1 LSRKP
6 VDLLVVEQGHIQ
18 RPPSSA
24 AEQNWE
30 ALIAATPISKRPR
43 VVIESWGSGADLWEK
58 GPTTKGSQSRWSKL
72 GYTSRCRRVNASHV
86 GGAINQVRFLVA
98 RVQDAYAP
106 LWSWKAYPSPPPPA
120 RPMGNLL
127 TPPGLVRKSAY
138 CQLEI
143 DSPMD
148 TLDPMPSYP
157 GAWIK
162 TERGHRR
169 LLMEETARGLGVP
182 KEWQLD
188 SDKLSGGTLQRT
200 TSLFH
205 WEFLAASF
213 LPSIARHT
221 PIAVPATGD
230 PTSTDTEVDSPRI
243 PFDWRPPSLAEG
255 DSWWLDRVA
264 HAKAASQ
271 RFPNPEAVFA
281 ECLDILRIHRGNY
294 NQDGPDPHQLQLIWW
309 EFPPEHWLELREGCR
324 MNFVSSPVPCVNPN
338 AKMDEEQTM
347 VAVEFIEEL
356 VNLGILRSNQ
366 TNSIEVL

>member
-1 LSRKP
+1 MRYIFISCHLVLVGTLEHVASTTTSLELRNAETSVDPWVGTYGTIDAGLETMRLAWPVLEHRFAVRRPEDLCITVEEETYHKIGPRYPSNLLSRKP

-86 GGAINQVRFLVA
+86 GGAINQVRLLVA

-230 PTSTDTEVDSPRI
+230 PTITDTEVDSPRI
-243 PFDWRPPSLAEG
+243 PFDWRPYFG
-255 DSWWLDRVA
+255 
-264 HAKAASQ
+264 
-271 RFPNPEAVFA
+271 F
-281 ECLDILRIHRGNY
+281 
-294 NQDGPDPHQLQLIWW
+294 
-309 EFPPEHWLELREGCR
+309 
-324 MNFVSSPVPCVNPN
+324 
-338 AKMDEEQTM
+338 
-347 VAVEFIEEL
+347 
-356 VNLGILRSNQ
+356 
-366 TNSIEVL
+366 